1 MLSMQS
7 PFGSWSSHFRV
18 DECLQVQDD
27 ALSRWGACSSGTFH
41 VARMRF
47 PSRGIP
53 SDGSRLTRGKQYEV
67 SPCAFFC
74 TNAQE
79 HARGFNTQDVTGAA
93 GEGAVAFSL

>member
-18 DECLQVQDD
+18 DECLQVEDD
-27 ALSRWGACSSGTFH
+27 ASSRWGACSSGTFH

-53 SDGSRLTRGKQYEV
+53 SDRSRLTRGKQYVKSVHAPFSARTLGSTHEV
-67 SPCAFFC
+67 SI
-74 TNAQE
+74 
-79 HARGFNTQDVTGAA
+79 
-93 GEGAVAFSL
+93 LKM